1 MVATCQTKQT
11 IHTTVTQIKID
22 MKVLSMIFDTL
33 EHTVHRIIHHNF
45 QTFRNTYAEN
55 KTTTTMDDEKL
66 VNQADILE
74 IMF

>member
-1 MVATCQTKQT
+1 
-11 IHTTVTQIKID
+11 
-22 MKVLSMIFDTL
+22 MIFDTL

-45 QTFRNTYAEN
+45 VQIFKHLGTIAKN

-74 IMF
+74 ILF